1 MLLEVILICCGMSA
15 TCRVLVCRYRLGIG
29 LIDVRVG
36 FQVLGVMMEERSG
49 LCAKRL
55 VLLGQCWATL

>member
-1 MLLEVILICCGMSA
+1 MLLEVILIRCAMSA
-15 TCRVLVCRYRLGIG
+15 TCRVLLRRYRFGVG

-36 FQVLGVMMEERSG
+36 FQVVGVMMEERSG

-55 VLLGQCWATL
+55 ELLGQC